1 MSEATARREPA
12 RFDPSTPNVARM
24 YDYYLGGKDNFAAD
38 REAAEMALKVA
49 PELRVGA
56 RELRAFLRRTVRF
69 LVGAGI
75 RQFVDIGCGLPTQGN
90 VHEIAQVAA
99 PDARVVYVDNDPVV
113 TAHARALLEGNPLVA
128 VVQADARDTD
138 ELVADQALTG
148 LIDFTKPVGVLMVSL
163 LHVISEDEVATQI
176 VERVKQAVAP

>member
-1 MSEATARREPA
+1 MPEATARHEP

-38 REAAEMALKVA
+38 RDAAEMALTVA

-56 RELRAFLRRTVRF
+56 RELRAFLRRSVRF
-69 LVGAGI
+69 LVHAGI
-75 RQFVDIGCGLPTQGN
+75 RQFIDIGCGLPTQGN
-90 VHEIAQVAA
+90 VHEIAQTAA
-99 PDARVVYVDNDPVV
+99 PDSRVVYVDNDPVV

-138 ELVADQALTG
+138 ELIADKALTG
-148 LIDFTKPVGVLMVSL
+148 LIDLSKPVAVLMVSL
-163 LHVISEDEVATQI
+163 LHVISEDEVAAQ
-176 VERVKQAVAP
+176 